1 MGTNHKLFEMKKI
14 LFAILTFAIVNS
26 SFGQNT
32 DRFYFRM
39 HYVNVTGDAGAF
51 IKANKEYFKPLAIEA
66 MKQNKWAG
74 WSMLRSV
81 NESSKFIFVHHFSGS
96 SQLANVH
103 NNFGEVFDNKTA
115 KKLGLTA
122 PDWSKFSMSSDT
134 PYEIWESNGQAGDG
148 ADSNFYILN
157 HFKFTNRKKFIENNR
172 LWGRLVVEPQLE
184 EKKGV
189 SWGCATI
196 LSSSSWEDGKMKSFN
211 GMSWDGFKS
220 LDEILDTY
228 SYSEGELMNN
238 KYFKGFQQEIKDK
251 DLTEFAHAKQSEIYE
266 LIDSSFK

>member
-14 LFAILTFAIVNS
+14 LFAILTFAILNS

-96 SQLANVH
+96 
-103 NNFGEVFDNKTA
+103 
-115 KKLGLTA
+115 
-122 PDWSKFSMSSDT
+122 
-134 PYEIWESNGQAGDG
+134 
-148 ADSNFYILN
+148 
-157 HFKFTNRKKFIENNR
+157 
-172 LWGRLVVEPQLE
+172 
-184 EKKGV
+184 
-189 SWGCATI
+189 
-196 LSSSSWEDGKMKSFN
+196 
-211 GMSWDGFKS
+211 
-220 LDEILDTY
+220 
-228 SYSEGELMNN
+228 
-238 KYFKGFQQEIKDK
+238 
-251 DLTEFAHAKQSEIYE
+251 
-266 LIDSSFK
+266 